1 MINQLSGDAPIFQ
14 CVPNFSEGQRPNV
27 VAAIVDSARAL
38 EAGHSVRVIN
48 WSADPDHNRM
58 VVTLL
63 GEEMGVASAMMAM
76 ARTAVS
82 HIDLRTQQGVH
93 PRIGAVDV
101 LPIIPIRHAD
111 FKSANRLAIHI
122 ARQLAEELHIPIRL
136 YERSAPA
143 GKTSSLPEIR
153 KEVKLAAMHPGS
165 RPLLQ
170 DFGPAQ
176 PHPSAGVTV
185 AGARG
190 PLTAYNIDLETPDVE
205 IARTIA
211 RTIRV
216 QRTQIAHL
224 TGVRA
229 LGLYLES
236 QGCAQVSMNLTLPHL
251 SPMPAVFAFVK
262 ELALAAGTR
271 PIRSE
276 IIGVVP
282 RVSLGSGS
290 PEEILW
296 HDYTP
301 ERVIENWLQR
311 P

>member
-1 MINQLSGDAPIFQ
+1 
-14 CVPNFSEGQRPNV
+14 V
-27 VAAIVDSARAL
+27 VAAIVDSARL
-38 EAGHSVRVIN
+38 WEATHNVRVVD

-63 GEEMGVASAMMAM
+63 GEEQGVALAMMAM
-76 ARTAVS
+76 ARTAIAQ
-82 HIDLRTQQGVH
+82 IDLRTQLGVH

-101 LPIIPIRHAD
+101 LPVIPIRHASVD
-111 FKSANRLAIHI
+111 SANQLAITI
-122 ARQLAEELHIPIRL
+122 ARQIAGELHVPIRL

-143 GKTSSLPEIR
+143 GKTFSLPEIR
-153 KEVKLAAMHPGS
+153 KEVKQAMAHPETL
-165 RPLLQ
+165 PLLP
-170 DFGPAQ
+170 DFGPEQ

-190 PLTAYNIDLETPDVE
+190 PLTAYNIDLETPDIA

-211 RTIRV
+211 TEIRA
-216 QRTQIAHL
+216 QRTQITWL
-224 TGVRA
+224 SGVRA

-251 SPMPAVFAFVK
+251 SPMPAVFDFVK
-262 ELALAAGTR
+262 QLALAAGTR

-276 IIGVVP
+276 IIGVIP
-282 RVSLGSGS
+282 AVSLGNRS

-296 HDYTP
+296 HDYKP
-301 ERVIENWLQR
+301 EKVIENWLQR